1 MEFNGSTIKKLNNL
15 VNRIEENLIDSKKFF
30 RIAFDPSVCYI
41 IISVKDK
48 YRISGYF

>member
-30 RIAFDPSVCYI
+30 RITNEFI
-41 IISVKDK
+41 
-48 YRISGYF
+48 